1 MTATTAK
8 TTARAAYAE
17 YAPYGLRTLC
27 WTCDCVVKFASAAER
42 DEWVA
47 DANDC
52 TNHVEGVARAITLA
66 EARETYRVQDITTCW
81 GDPYLRG
88 DFTKFEQTCVG
99 YRRNQ
104 SRW

>member
-1 MTATTAK
+1 MTTATTAK
-8 TTARAAYAE
+8 TARAAYAE
-17 YAPYGLRTLC
+17 YCPYGLRTLC

-47 DANDC
+47 DRED
-52 TNHVEGVARAITLA
+52 VARAITLA